1 MLGQF
6 LLQIGKAVDFLALDS
21 RQHVV
26 YLQEAVSRTAVYNL
40 TNPKAFLQALFGWLD
55 KSSGFRRF
63 RETLFLVGRKNGK
76 STLLAALALYL
87 LVADY
92 EGAAEIYSV
101 ATKKDQARK
110 TLTEAVNMIKQSP
123 ELRAVIKKRRNDV
136 YFPATAS
143 KFEALASDSNT
154 LDGLNSH
161 AVIIDELHAIR
172 DRNLYEVMKQSTSSR
187 RQPLV
192 IMITTSGTVRESVW
206 WLYLVLGASVLV
218 KAGMCLFYRV
228 SARRLDSDTL
238 KAAATDSACD
248 CVASLAVI
256 LGMVLSSYTPWKA
269 DGYIGVA
276 VALFILWQGACL
288 LREAG
293 SKLLGQAPDEALVKR
308 VRGILLA
315 GEGVLGVHDLKIYG
329 YGKGVTF
336 ATAHAEMDA
345 RLPALTSHEV
355 LDGLERK
362 VLAETG
368 VSLTLHLDPVVLGD
382 EEAKELEARV
392 RAAVEGLADGMNLHD
407 FRLVRGVKTKVVFEV
422 GIPFGS
428 PVKDAEL
435 QNDIERAVRILGDY
449 EPVVTVERE

>member
-1 MLGQF
+1 MENSEKKGTAGQRAS
-6 LLQIGKAVDFLALDS
+6 AVGIVCNLALAAAKIAAGLVS
-21 RQHVV
+21 GLVSVV
-26 YLQEAVSRTAVYNL
+26 ADGFNNLSDCGSSVVSLVSFRVAEKPADREHPYGHRRAEYVASMII
-40 TNPKAFLQALFGWLD
+40 AFLVL
-55 KSSGFRRF
+55 
-63 RETLFLVGRKNGK
+63 
-76 STLLAALALYL
+76 ALAVE
-87 LVADY
+87 LVR
-92 EGAAEIYSV
+92 ESV
-101 ATKKDQARK
+101 ETI
-110 TLTEAVNMIKQSP
+110 AV
-123 ELRAVIKKRRNDV
+123 
-136 YFPATAS
+136 
-143 KFEALASDSNT
+143 
-154 LDGLNSH
+154 
-161 AVIIDELHAIR
+161 
-172 DRNLYEVMKQSTSSR
+172 
-187 RQPLV
+187 
-192 IMITTSGTVRESVW
+192 GTVRESVW